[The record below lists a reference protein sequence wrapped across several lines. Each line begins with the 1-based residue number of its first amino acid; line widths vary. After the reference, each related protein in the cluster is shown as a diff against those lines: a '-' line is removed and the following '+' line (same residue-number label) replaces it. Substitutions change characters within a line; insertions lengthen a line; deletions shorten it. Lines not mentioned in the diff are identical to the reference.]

1 MNPFP
6 LLQQILLHY
15 QKILGRHLT
24 GFYVHGSIAFGCF
37 RWNQSDIDFIVTVD
51 QVTTLAE
58 KEALIRC
65 LLDCE
70 EQCPPKG
77 VEMSV
82 VLDQYCR
89 NFMYPTPFELHY
101 SITHRERCQADF
113 TSYCRTMHGT
123 DPDLAAHFAVIRKAG
138 IILYGTPIA
147 EMFGPVPREDYLD
160 SILRDVQDAE
170 AEIERAP
177 VYLTLNLCRVLAYI
191 RKGKIFSKEQGGEW
205 GLKNLPAEYIPM
217 IRSALDAYSGKK
229 TFCGEPRSLH
239 RFACDMLREIRAE
252 SPEKA
257 EWAGK

>member
-15 QKILGRHLT
+15 QKILGNHLT

-37 RWNQSDIDFIVTVD
+37 HWNQSDIDFIVTVD
-51 QVTTLAE
+51 QVPTMAE

-101 SITHRERCQADF
+101 SITHRDRCQSDL

-123 DPDLAAHFAVIRKAG
+123 DPDLAAHFTVIRKAG
-138 IILYGTPIA
+138 IALYGPPIA

-160 SILRDVQDAE
+160 SILRDIQDAE
-170 AEIERAP
+170 AEIDTAP
-177 VYLTLNLCRVLAYI
+177 VYLILNLCRVLAYLREGEI
-191 RKGKIFSKEQGGEW
+191 LSKEQGGRW
-205 GLKNLPAEYIPM
+205 GLSHLSAEYAPAIQTALNAY
-217 IRSALDAYSGKK
+217 RGSAAFRADA
-229 TFCGEPRSLH
+229 ELLH
-239 RFACDMLREIRAE
+239 QFAGDMLEQIHMEIL
-252 SPEKA
+252 
-257 EWAGK
+257 

>member
-15 QKILGRHLT
+15 QKILGNHLT

-37 RWNQSDIDFIVTVD
+37 HWNQSDIDFIVTVE
-51 QVTTLAE
+51 QVPTMAE

-65 LLDCE
+65 LMDCE

-138 IILYGTPIA
+138 ITLYGTPIA

-170 AEIERAP
+170 DEIDTAP
-177 VYLTLNLCRVLAYI
+177 VYLILNLCRVLAYLREGEI
-191 RKGKIFSKEQGGEW
+191 LSKEQGGQW
-205 GLKNLPAEYIPM
+205 GLSHLSAEYEPAIKTALNAY
-217 IRSALDAYSGKK
+217 RGSAAFRADA
-229 TFCGEPRSLH
+229 ELLH
-239 RFACDMLREIRAE
+239 QFAGDMLEQIHMEIL
-252 SPEKA
+252 
-257 EWAGK
+257 